1 MSPNAVRV
9 KFTKDSLE
17 CLPEL
22 VLTKDVETPSFEVV
36 ENGSKIDLKTGDIH
50 VYVDKTTG
58 MLSYAN
64 AQGDVFLSEMPG
76 TRQLLPDS
84 IMCEK
89 CYKAA
94 LGFSSPEDE
103 SIFGLGQ
110 FQDGNFNLK
119 GVSRRLTQVNSQIAL
134 PFIFS
139 SKGYGLLWHQYSL
152 TDFNPAD
159 NAIVLEKEQQQ
170 NENEQLAEVTTTAG
184 TQKVAQNQSLY
195 KGKFSVP
202 SDGSYSIFLDLGGM
216 GNRHFV
222 VIDGEACINQSNIWL
237 PPTVGTLVLLEAG
250 EHKVEVICKSDNTPQ
265 LSWKL
270 KENTTTFCSPNAKA
284 LDYVVFY
291 GPEGR

>member
-1 MSPNAVRV
+1 
-9 KFTKDSLE
+9 
-17 CLPEL
+17 
-22 VLTKDVETPSFEVV
+22 
-36 ENGSKIDLKTGDIH
+36 
-50 VYVDKTTG
+50 

-170 NENEQLAEVTTTAG
+170 NENEQLAEVTTTA
-184 TQKVAQNQSLY
+184 
-195 KGKFSVP
+195 
-202 SDGSYSIFLDLGGM
+202 
-216 GNRHFV
+216 RHSKSSPKPIALQRQIQCPFRWQLFHLFRFRRN
-222 VIDGEACINQSNIWL
+222 GQ
-237 PPTVGTLVLLEAG
+237 PP
-250 EHKVEVICKSDNTPQ
+250 
-265 LSWKL
+265 
-270 KENTTTFCSPNAKA
+270 FCSHRWRG
-284 LDYVVFY
+284 LH
-291 GPEGR
+291 